1 MPPIRPLERSDLPQV
16 VSLYEHVAR
25 SGSRTAPPGML
36 EYFER
41 FFLDHPWADPEIP
54 SLVYEGSDGSVVGF
68 LGSSV
73 RRFRFDGR
81 PLRAGCSG
89 QLVTEPSIRNEAAGA
104 FLMRAYMDG
113 PQDMTFTDTASDL
126 VRRIWER
133 LGGQSFGT
141 GCIGWVRVFR
151 PWQFVA
157 AYRAR
162 HDPAAGL
169 PPLVGPVT
177 SALDVVSARV
187 PRAGFRTGETET
199 RGERLTASALG
210 ELLPDAVGAPRLH
223 PDYDEAFAE
232 WLLGALAE
240 VSTHGRLTATL
251 VRGDDDRVLG
261 WYVYYAKRGGIGQVM
276 QIAGDER
283 NLGPVVD
290 HLFHAAEREGVAALQ
305 GRLEPRLRETLSS
318 RRTLLHYSGYLSLVH
333 AREPAVL
340 AALESTR
347 TLFTRLEGEW
357 WMGHHLQPFG
367 APSPATAG

>member
-16 VSLYEHVAR
+16 ASLYEHVAR
-25 SGSRTAPPGML
+25 SGSRTAPPGMV

-54 SLVYEGSDGSVVGF
+54 SLVYEGPDGAIVGF
-68 LGSSV
+68 LGSSA

-81 PLRAGCSG
+81 ELRAGCSG

-113 PQDMTFTDTASDL
+113 PQDLTFTDTASDL

-133 LGGQSFGT
+133 LGGQTFGT

-151 PWQFVA
+151 PMQFVA

-162 HDPAAGL
+162 HDPTTGPPAFVSQLSSVLDAAGSRL
-169 PPLVGPVT
+169 PRT
-177 SALDVVSARV
+177 
-187 PRAGFRTGETET
+187 GFRTDATET
-199 RGERLTASALG
+199 SGEPLTPA
-210 ELLPDAVGAPRLH
+210 
-223 PDYDEAFAE
+223 
-232 WLLGALAE
+232 ALAE
-240 VSTHGRLTATL
+240 LAPGPGGSTRLHAAYDEEFARWLLDAMAEVATHGRLTATL
-251 VRGDDDRVLG
+251 VRGADGRVLG
-261 WYVYYAKRGGIGQVM
+261 WYVYYAKAGGIGQVM

-283 NLGPVVD
+283 DLGAVVD
-290 HLFHAAEREGVAALQ
+290 HLFHAAETDGVAALQ
-305 GRLEPRLRETLSS
+305 GRLEPRLREPLSQ
-318 RRTLLHYSGYLSLVH
+318 RRTLLHYSGYLALVH
-333 AREPAVL
+333 ARDPAVL

-347 TLFTRLEGEW
+347 SLVTRMEGEW

-367 APSPATAG
+367 AAAPGAS

>member
-36 EYFER
+36 AYFER

-54 SLVYEGSDGSVVGF
+54 SLVYEGSDGAIVGF

-81 PLRAGCSG
+81 VVRAGCSG

-113 PQDMTFTDTASDL
+113 PQDLTFTDTASDL

-133 LGGQSFGT
+133 LGGQTFGT
-141 GCIGWVRVFR
+141 GCVGWVRVFR

-162 HDPAAGL
+162 HDPAAGP

-199 RGERLTASALG
+199 RGEKLTASALA
-210 ELLPDAVGAPRLH
+210 ELVPDAVGAPRLH
-223 PDYDEAFAE
+223 P
-232 WLLGALAE
+232 
-240 VSTHGRLTATL
+240 
-251 VRGDDDRVLG
+251 
-261 WYVYYAKRGGIGQVM
+261 
-276 QIAGDER
+276 
-283 NLGPVVD
+283 
-290 HLFHAAEREGVAALQ
+290 
-305 GRLEPRLRETLSS
+305 
-318 RRTLLHYSGYLSLVH
+318 
-333 AREPAVL
+333 
-340 AALESTR
+340 
-347 TLFTRLEGEW
+347 
-357 WMGHHLQPFG
+357 
-367 APSPATAG
+367 